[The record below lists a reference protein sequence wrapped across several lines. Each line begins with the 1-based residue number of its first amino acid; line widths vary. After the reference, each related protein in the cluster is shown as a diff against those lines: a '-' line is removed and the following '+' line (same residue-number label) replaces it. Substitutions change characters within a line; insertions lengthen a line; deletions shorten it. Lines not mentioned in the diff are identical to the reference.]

1 MSGQLKLKV
10 LWAKSFIGIS
20 IDQVNIGQCLPI
32 TVYYFW
38 PKTDAWE
45 QLKLELGFKPWVDEK
60 EQVRILNTTAELMD
74 FWRESRSSLSFQNV
88 AEKFPDITFVA
99 VNT

>member
-10 LWAKSFIGIS
+10 LWAKSFLGIS
-20 IDQVNIGQCLPI
+20 IDQVNIEQCLPI

-74 FWRESRSSLSFQNV
+74 FWRESRSSLSLQNV
-88 AEKFPDITFVA
+88 TEKFPDITFVA